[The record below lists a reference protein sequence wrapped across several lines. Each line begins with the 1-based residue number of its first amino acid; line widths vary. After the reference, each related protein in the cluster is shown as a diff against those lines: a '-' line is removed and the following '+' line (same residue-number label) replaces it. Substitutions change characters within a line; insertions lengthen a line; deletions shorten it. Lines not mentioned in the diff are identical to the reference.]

1 MKASIAWL
9 KSLTPT
15 TLDAQGLVSSLT
27 MAGLEVDAVVSI
39 AHPFTDVVVAEVRRV
54 EAHPEADKLHVC
66 QVFDGVREW
75 QVVCGAPNVRVGLK
89 APLARVGAQ
98 LTESVH
104 IHTAMLRGVESHG
117 MLCGADELGLA
128 EERAGLMELPGDAP
142 VGSTLQAYLSLPDH
156 ALDVDLTPNRG
167 DCLSI
172 TGLARELGVLTDAS
186 FTPVSIVPVAATST
200 AQLPVQLEAPSGCPK
215 YVGRV
220 IEHVDVTR
228 ATPLWMVE
236 RLRRSGI
243 RSIDA
248 VVDITNYVMLEL
260 GQPMHAFDREQL
272 ADGIVVRF
280 AHPDETLVL
289 LDGRTVVLSE
299 DVLVIADHQKPLAL
313 AGVMGGEHSGI
324 QAATRHVFLESAF
337 FDPITIAGRARR
349 FGLHTDAS
357 QRFERGV
364 DWALAEQALE
374 RATALLIDVCGG
386 NAGPT
391 IVIESP
397 THQPTRPTIRLRRAR
412 LAQQLALGLPDPEVT
427 AILESLGMMVT
438 QTSEGWLC
446 EAPSWRFDLGI
457 EQDLVE
463 EVARVYGYN
472 RLPTSLPAQAISMAA
487 QPEAVMSVRRLK
499 QFLVDADCQE
509 VVTYSF
515 VDPALQAMFEQEPG
529 VRLANPIASNMA
541 EMRRSM
547 LPGLLEAC
555 RFNVN
560 RQVGRIRFF
569 ETGQCFVPEA
579 DGLNQSERLGIVL
592 MGAADRTSWEAS
604 RPVDFFD
611 LKGLLDGIVALH
623 GGAQLQYAEAN
634 HCAMAPG
641 QTAQV
646 VCQGQPIGWVGRLHP
661 RLARALDLVKPVYLA
676 DLSLSPLLTGAVT
689 TFEMISRYPSVKR
702 DIAVVVP
709 EDTSWGGVQ
718 ACLESVHDER
728 LRAIELF
735 DVYRGDSIGK
745 ELKSFALS
753 LTFQAKDST
762 LDESEIAGLMVM
774 IMTRLK
780 TELGAT
786 IRE

>member
-27 MAGLEVDAVVSI
+27 MAGLEVDAIIPV

-54 EAHPEADKLHVC
+54 DAHPEADKLHVC
-66 QVFDGVREW
+66 QVFDGTREW
-75 QVVCGAPNVRVGLK
+75 QVVCGASNVRAGLK
-89 APLARVGAQ
+89 TAFARVGAQ
-98 LTESVH
+98 VSDVIH
-104 IHTAMLRGVESHG
+104 IQTAMLRGVESQG

-128 EERAGLMELPGDAP
+128 EERTGLMELPEDAP
-142 VGSTLQAYLSLPDH
+142 VGSTLQAYLSLPDQ

-172 TGLARELGVLTDAS
+172 TGLARELGVLTDAV
-186 FTPVSIVPVAATST
+186 FTPLPMTPVIATST
-200 AQLPVQLEAPSGCPK
+200 AQLAVRLDAPSGCPT

-260 GQPMHAFDREQL
+260 GQPMHAFDREQVS
-272 ADGIVVRF
+272 DGIVVRF
-280 AHPDETLVL
+280 ASPDESLVL
-289 LDGRTVVLSE
+289 LDGRTVTLSE
-299 DVLVIADHQKPLAL
+299 DVLVIADHQKPLAI

-324 QAATRHVFLESAF
+324 QATTRHVFLESAF

-364 DWALAEQALE
+364 DWALAARAIE
-374 RATALLIDVCGG
+374 RATALLLDVCGG
-386 NAGPT
+386 QAGPT
-391 IVIESP
+391 VVTESP
-397 THQPTRPTIRLRRAR
+397 AHQPTRARIQLRRIR
-412 LAQQLALGLPDPEVT
+412 LAQQLALTLPDSDVT
-427 AILESLGMMVT
+427 AILESLGMTVT
-438 QTSEGWLC
+438 HTSDGWLC
-446 EAPSWRFDLGI
+446 EAPSWRFDLAI

-472 RLPTSLPAQAISMAA
+472 KLPTSLPAQAISMAA
-487 QPEAVMSVRRLK
+487 QPEALMTIRRLK

-515 VDPALQAMFEQEPG
+515 VDPALQAMFETEPG

-569 ETGQCFVPEA
+569 ETGQCFVPGVDE
-579 DGLNQSERLGIVL
+579 LNQSERLGIVL
-592 MGAADRTSWEAS
+592 MGPVDRTGWDVS
-604 RPVDFFD
+604 RVADFFD
-611 LKGLLDGIVALH
+611 LKGLLDGIAALH
-623 GGAQLQYAEAN
+623 GGDPLQYVEGD
-634 HCAMAPG
+634 HRAMAPG

-646 VCQGQPIGWVGRLHP
+646 VCAGQPIGWLGRLHP
-661 RLARALDLVKPVYLA
+661 RVAKALDLVKPIYIA
-676 DLSLSPLLTGAVT
+676 DLSLSPLLAGAVT
-689 TFEMISRYPSVKR
+689 AFEMISKYPSVKR
-702 DIAVVVP
+702 DIAIVVP
-709 EDTSWGGVQ
+709 ENTAWSGVQ
-718 ACLESVHDER
+718 ACLESVRDER

-762 LDESEIAGLMVM
+762 LDESEIAGLMATM
-774 IMTRLK
+774 ITRLK